1 MLLSALD
8 IRVELEFLLPIKSMR
23 KLNFLLG
30 AIGGMLGGLLLSN
43 KKLRRDLR
51 DVNDPKEAAKLV
63 GKELQRSGKQI
74 AEEAKEWMERED
86 VQRNMRK
93 AKRYFWHKLAD
104 VKNEAEHVAG
114 DAAEIAKEKAT
125 IAYGKA
131 RGVVEKKLGR

>member
-1 MLLSALD
+1 
-8 IRVELEFLLPIKSMR
+8 MR

-30 AIGGMLGGLLLSN
+30 AIGGMLGGLLMSN

-51 DVNDPKEAAKLV
+51 AVNDPKEAAKLV

-93 AKRYFWHKLAD
+93 AKRYFWHKWAD

-114 DAAEIAKEKAT
+114 DAAEVAKHKASDAYERAKELA
-125 IAYGKA
+125 G
-131 RGVVEKKLGR
+131 RKLGR